1 MIVADGRFRAEL
13 ALCHSWGIPHSRFL
27 SWPDLDQ
34 DKALAY
40 ADYQAGVCQGCGTR
54 QAEWEPEH
62 GGDRHAYVAS
72 AHTCPGCQVRGDLE
86 RQMRESDIEV
96 SGRYVVL
103 LPREE
108 AERRQAE
115 LQARRAARRAGGS

>member
-13 ALCHSWGIPHSRFL
+13 ALCHDWGIPHSRFL

-40 ADYQAGVCQGCGTR
+40 ADYRASVCQGCGTR
-54 QAEWEPEH
+54 AVEWEPER

-72 AHTCPGCQVRGDLE
+72 TQTCPGCQVRGDLE
-86 RQMRESDIEV
+86 RQLNDRDMEV

-103 LPREE
+103 VPRAE

-115 LQARRAARRAGGS
+115 AAERRARRTAGGT